1 MLWGTSSSWLLS
13 WVASPIGLM
22 WSSSSSL
29 CPLETRPIFQEHA
42 NFFTSAFSNGQQT
55 GQPVCI
61 IMLQASWKAWPHAI
75 LITIVA
81 SSSSGVIWQS
91 WESQATWGSGSF
103 PGYLKPSGIDLLS
116 ICKFNAAKWYC
127 VHPYSLS
134 LVSRFLGSLTDS
146 PACNPTFS
154 NSFINNKASPDK
166 PTVWVS
172 KTSNY
177 LESII
182 LYNLYHIHTMLILN
196 YSW

>member
-1 MLWGTSSSWLLS
+1 
-13 WVASPIGLM
+13 M
-22 WSSSSSL
+22 WSSSSSM

-42 NFFTSAFSNGQQT
+42 SVFTSAFSNGQPT
-55 GQPVCI
+55 GQPVCTWFFV
-61 IMLQASWKAWPHAI
+61 LQASWKAWPHAI
-75 LITIVA
+75 LVTIVA
-81 SSSSGVIWQS
+81 SSLSGVIWQS

-103 PGYLKPSGIDLLS
+103 PGHLKPSGIDLLS
-116 ICKFNAAKWYC
+116 ICTFNAAKWYC
-127 VHPYSLS
+127 VRPYSLP

-154 NSFINNKASPDK
+154 NSFNKASPDK

-182 LYNLYHIHTMLILN
+182 LQVYNLYTMLIQN
-196 YSW
+196 